1 MRAVNFPKRA
11 YRLERRLG
19 CGAPRLNLAP
29 PPPSGGRGAKAGL
42 ACALM
47 RLNLAPRS
55 PHQRTAPARD
65 FAQQSWKGLEGRR
78 GLGWNP
84 SNKGIR
90 RSRSESRVGLRIDA
104 LEPWLLEVRIS
115 GPPRPVTLRSKVGKG
130 LRGAGVWGGTPV
142 KRVWGGLAP
151 IIDRSPSYKGITP
164 MPGRSGR
171 VILPSMTCI
180 P

>member
-1 MRAVNFPKRA
+1 MALASARKS
-11 YRLERRLG
+11 
-19 CGAPRLNLAP
+19 PRLYPAP
-29 PPPSGGRGAKAGL
+29 HPPSGGRGAKAGFGPCDSFAYYHAWVPVLEVRISGPPRPVTLRSKVGKGLRGAGVWGGTPVKKASGGRGAKAGL

-84 SNKGIR
+84 SKKGIR

-104 LEPWLLEVRIS
+104 LEPC
-115 GPPRPVTLRSKVGKG
+115 P
-130 LRGAGVWGGTPV
+130 
-142 KRVWGGLAP
+142 
-151 IIDRSPSYKGITP
+151 
-164 MPGRSGR
+164 
-171 VILPSMTCI
+171 
-180 P
+180 